1 MNVNGSTCAGDAM
14 SRINWA
20 CLVAVIL
27 GFVLFLY
34 GANAYNAIVGWL
46 GVYLFF
52 SGILVFLVLYIYDE
66 LTKKEEVQKS
76 SEPV

>member
-1 MNVNGSTCAGDAM
+1 M

-34 GANAYNAIVGWL
+34 GANVYNAVVGWV
-46 GVYLFF
+46 GVYFF
-52 SGILVFLVLYIYDE
+52 FGGILVFLVRYIYGE
-66 LTKKEEVQKS
+66 LTKKEEVQNVQN
-76 SEPV
+76 P